1 MSPEEQKKRFL
12 DLANDIQRL
21 YKAILPDPAGENLQA
36 DCVLVGV
43 LADKIR
49 SLSSPVDISE
59 IMGQVEDLLDRSI
72 AAKGYVI
79 RDDHPLI
86 DLSKIDF
93 ELLKAKFEK
102 GHKHTEVERVKAS
115 IARHLQKMVR
125 FNRTR
130 MDYLE
135 RFQKMI
141 DEYNSGSLNVE
152 EFFHR
157 LMEFAKNITE
167 EDRRAV
173 AEELSEE
180 ELAIFDLL
188 TKPRVNLTRSE
199 REQVKNTA
207 RDLLKILK
215 REKLILDW
223 RKRALRCGSPLNR
236 SSMKGCPKP
245 TPPRYTRAKQAL
257 FLSMFISAIT
267 VTEKVFTK
275 A

>member
-1 MSPEEQKKRFL
+1 
-12 DLANDIQRL
+12 
-21 YKAILPDPAGENLQA
+21 
-36 DCVLVGV
+36 
-43 LADKIR
+43 
-49 SLSSPVDISE
+49 
-59 IMGQVEDLLDRSI
+59 MGQVEGLLDRSI
-72 AAKGYVI
+72 AAKGYVT

-135 RFQKMI
+135 HFQKMI

-152 EFFHR
+152 EFFRR
-157 LMEFAKNITE
+157 LMEFAKNLTE

-223 RKRALRCGSPLNR
+223 RKRQQARAQVRVTIEQILDEGLPE
-236 SSMKGCPKP
+236 
-245 TPPRYTRAKQAL
+245 TYTAEIYDSK
-257 FLSMFISAIT
+257 
-267 VTEKVFTK
+267 VTAVFEHVYECYYGDGK
-275 A
+275 SVYESVA